1 MALILTEEQEMLR
14 DAARGYLSEH
24 APISQL
30 RRLRD
35 DDNPDGF
42 DRATWAGMAEMGW
55 TGVLV
60 PEEAGGVGLGF
71 VEAGLI
77 AEEMGRTLTA
87 SPFLSSS
94 VMGAVA
100 LREFGSAAQQGDWLG
115 RLAEGRAITALAVDE
130 GRRHDPSSVAVTA
143 ERSGN
148 GFRLNGAKTFVV
160 EAHVADALIVSART
174 SGETDDEAGITLFL
188 VPADA
193 TGLTAERTMM
203 VDSRNAGRVMLE
215 DVEVTADAVLGEV
228 DQGFAALK
236 RILAAG
242 RATLAAE
249 MSGSAQE
256 SLGRSLDYIK
266 ERKQFG
272 QIVAGFQALQHRA
285 ADLYT
290 EIEMGRSIV
299 LKALQALDAADPD
312 AELLVTA
319 AKAKLG
325 RVAQQAAREAIQFH
339 GGVGMTDAVDI
350 GFFLKRVRVA
360 EAWLGD
366 ANYHAEQ
373 FARMKG
379 Y

>member
-1 MALILTEEQEMLR
+1 MALVLTEEQEMLR
-14 DAARGYLSEH
+14 DAARGFLSEH

-42 DRATWAGMAEMGW
+42 GRNTWSEMAEMGW
-55 TGVLV
+55 SGVLV
-60 PEEAGGVGLGF
+60 PEAHGGVGLGH

-87 SPFLSSS
+87 SPFLSTS
-94 VMGAVA
+94 VMGAVG
-100 LREFGSAAQQGDWLG
+100 LGEFGSAAQQGDWLG
-115 RLAEGRAITALAVDE
+115 RIASGQAITAVAVDE
-130 GRRHDPSSVAVTA
+130 GRKHDPARVAVTA

-148 GFRLNGAKTFVV
+148 GFRLNGTKTFVV

-174 SGETDDEAGITLFL
+174 SGDVDDEAGITLFL

-193 TGLTAERTMM
+193 AGLDAERTLM
-203 VDSRNAGRVMLE
+203 VDSRNAGRVTL
-215 DVEVTADAVLGEV
+215 DNVEVTADAVLGEV
-228 DQGFAALK
+228 DQGLPALK
-236 RILAAG
+236 RILNAG
-242 RATLAAE
+242 RAALAAE
-249 MSGSAQE
+249 MSGAAQE
-256 SLGRSLDYIK
+256 SASQALAYIK
-266 ERKQFG
+266 ERTQFG
-272 QIVAGFQALQHRA
+272 QIVASFQALQHRA
-285 ADLYT
+285 AHLYS
-290 EIEMGRSIV
+290 EIETGRSIV
-299 LKALQALDAADPD
+299 FKALQALDADD
-312 AELLVTA
+312 AEANLLVTA
-319 AKAKLG
+319 AKAKMSQ
-325 RVAQQAAREAIQFH
+325 VAQLAARGAIQFH